1 MFADK
6 CFFVM
11 QYACRWIITYNND
24 IGLEMTNSQK
34 NKHHILF
41 YFQIIATKRI
51 VNDLGWPCD
60 CSELVPQ

>member
-6 CFFVM
+6 FVFVM
-11 QYACRWIITYNND
+11 QYACRGIITCKHD
-24 IGLEMTNSQK
+24 IGFEMTNSQK

-51 VNDLGWPCD
+51 VNDLG
-60 CSELVPQ
+60 